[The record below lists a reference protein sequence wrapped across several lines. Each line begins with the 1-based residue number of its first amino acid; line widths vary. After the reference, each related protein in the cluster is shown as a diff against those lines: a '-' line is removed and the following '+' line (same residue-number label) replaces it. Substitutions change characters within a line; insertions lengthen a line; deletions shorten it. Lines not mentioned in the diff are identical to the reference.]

1 MAPWFLLAQQADF
14 VDLAGFL
21 HVAEDF
27 HPSMKFQD
35 GMLSAPLS
43 LWG

>member
-1 MAPWFLLAQQADF
+1 MAPRFLLAQQADF
-14 VDLAGFL
+14 VDLDGFL

-35 GMLSAPLS
+35 GILSAPLG